1 MRIHPNIL
9 SENFEMDEEGCQG
22 GRNDQHAPGGQREGG
37 DPGCEEEPGPDRG
50 PDLYRAEVAAGE
62 QEQQVSS
69 DIELKRLMES
79 KNRK

>member
-1 MRIHPNIL
+1 
-9 SENFEMDEEGCQG
+9 
-22 GRNDQHAPGGQREGG
+22 
-37 DPGCEEEPGPDRG
+37 
-50 PDLYRAEVAAGE
+50 VAAGE